1 MTSTSGLVRPP
12 QSCEEQKMSFNWK
25 LYSNFFYIKW
35 LKNEGET
42 VSYYLLKEKF
52 LDKSSNNGLSRE
64 LERDVAV

>member
-1 MTSTSGLVRPP
+1 MKSKKCHIIVNYLF
-12 QSCEEQKMSFNWK
+12 K
-25 LYSNFFYIKW
+25 FYYYFLDKNW
-35 LKNEGET
+35 LKNKAET